1 MMYAR
6 SRPIPGAPRRPRAL
20 SPPPSEFAIPLADGT
35 AYNVPQ
41 EDIEV
46 YRRL

>member
-1 MMYAR
+1 MRGAAR
-6 SRPIPGAPRRPRAL
+6 SRALHASPAP
-20 SPPPSEFAIPLADGT
+20 SVHPPSEFEIPLADGT

>member
-1 MMYAR
+1 MCIRDRPDPGR
-6 SRPIPGAPRRPRAL
+6 STPAPRPQ
-20 SPPPSEFAIPLADGT
+20 STPSEFEIPLADGT

>member
-1 MMYAR
+1 MRGAAR
-6 SRPIPGAPRRPRAL
+6 SRALHAGPAP
-20 SPPPSEFAIPLADGT
+20 SVHPSEFEIPLADGT